1 MGAWRIS
8 FIVGSAAMVGIVRIS
23 GSTIGLV
30 RRRLRLLLGMLLS
43 DCKGLVDVD
52 ERVRM
57 HQQKSQLKQDHF
69 KDRGT

>member
-1 MGAWRIS
+1 MVRL
-8 FIVGSAAMVGIVRIS
+8 SAMFGGIVRIS

-30 RRRLRLLLGMLLS
+30 RRRLRLLGMLLS

-57 HQQKSQLKQDHF
+57 HYKNNSI
-69 KDRGT
+69 RTRPT